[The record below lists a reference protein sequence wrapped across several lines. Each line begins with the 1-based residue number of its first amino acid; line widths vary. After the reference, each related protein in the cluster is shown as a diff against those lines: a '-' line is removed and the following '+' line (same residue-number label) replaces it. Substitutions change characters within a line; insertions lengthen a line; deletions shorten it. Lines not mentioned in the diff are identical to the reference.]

1 MVEVSRSE
9 PLRSMISW
17 RNFQLNTDRID
28 RRSQRLGER
37 LAKRYILKRSIS
49 GWYSTWRSVTYRPRA
64 ITSNNTDRTK
74 VLQMTILLMMWSM
87 RSVFIMRAYR
97 SRATAVMCHAATSLI
112 VYRRP
117 PLLSCRK
124 ALERRG
130 FVSTDHTFE

>member
-1 MVEVSRSE
+1 MAVGNLPSAGDYRS
-9 PLRSMISW
+9 
-17 RNFQLNTDRID
+17 
-28 RRSQRLGER
+28 
-37 LAKRYILKRSIS
+37 
-49 GWYSTWRSVTYRPRA
+49 
-64 ITSNNTDRTK
+64 NTDRTK
-74 VLQMTILLMMWSM
+74 VLQMTILFMMWSM

-117 PLLSCRK
+117 LLLSCRK